1 MLLSKLP
8 VRHPEELV
16 LLSEHSK
23 AETGRS
29 SSWGWDIDLTFT
41 YPGYKELRDGNHV
54 FNGLAA
60 TGPNRTILVTARDA
74 NEISMGL
81 VTGNYFGVLGVRP
94 VLGRLLV
101 PSDDIERAGNP
112 VMVLSEDYWRSHF
125 GSDPGVLNQVVRI
138 NGQALTIVGVAQ
150 HRGLLD
156 QEPTDLF
163 VPMSI
168 EQAVTGDGY
177 DRLVDPL
184 DRWLV
189 VIGRLKPGVTRAK
202 AEAELNPI
210 WLN

>member
-1 MLLSKLP
+1 MIRLWDDIRYGFRQLRKSTGFTFTAIAALALGIGANTAIFTVFNQVLLSKLP

-125 GSDPGVLNQVVRI
+125 GSDPGVLN
-138 NGQALTIVGVAQ
+138 
-150 HRGLLD
+150 
-156 QEPTDLF
+156 
-163 VPMSI
+163 
-168 EQAVTGDGY
+168 
-177 DRLVDPL
+177 
-184 DRWLV
+184 
-189 VIGRLKPGVTRAK
+189 
-202 AEAELNPI
+202 
-210 WLN
+210 